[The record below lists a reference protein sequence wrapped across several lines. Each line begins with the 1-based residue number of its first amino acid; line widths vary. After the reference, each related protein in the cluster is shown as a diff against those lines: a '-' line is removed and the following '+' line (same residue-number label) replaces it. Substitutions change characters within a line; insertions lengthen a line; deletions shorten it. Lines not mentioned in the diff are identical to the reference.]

1 MNSLPSVRALRGQP
15 SEYGNQIYI
24 SMHIWYIYG
33 IFVRNLP
40 DFFLFYGSLQA
51 LANLVPRPGQDT
63 EGRMRQ
69 NIAGN
74 EFGSEV
80 RMVGRPQSFGTQ
92 YVPGHTLS
100 SSVLLELCGRTTT
113 LWASPAASAITLL
126 SQNVVRHLQKAL
138 VLPPQHQHHH
148 HQQQR
153 LLQRQ
158 PQGHPNAHQQC
169 LDGHWVAQVLYNG

>member
-1 MNSLPSVRALRGQP
+1 MVYLCATFLTS
-15 SEYGNQIYI
+15 
-24 SMHIWYIYG
+24 
-33 IFVRNLP
+33 
-40 DFFLFYGSLQA
+40 LFYGSLQA